1 MDNDVIN
8 IIENQKEKLN
18 KLLKTYNMI
27 ETQIPKMND
36 KSNLLIYL
44 DDTNQL
50 LWEMESKLDKIQN
63 VVDLFSPSDADITER
78 IRQYDINEKLIKDMM
93 PMIIYYRLFLENQK

>member
-27 ETQIPKMND
+27 ETQIPKIND